1 MSTRRTFSYPKTLKK
16 AVKEREIQLEN
27 GPVEETRLREIND
40 HVFELCLTYLE
51 SNLSK
56 KSEAILKTLDE
67 CRNQASRRF
76 NSVFPP
82 FIVKMLD
89 DEVRKHLTPEVSS
102 INVAH
107 GQVGYV
113 SFEFAP
119 APTSQGR
126 IEEADNRVDH
136 HHLSVRM
143 GKKYHLKLMSRLITA
158 IYRGLGYRFKYCKGA
173 VLTTTPNINA
183 DEWEK
188 NTIAHCDFEPLKFLR
203 TGCMP
208 FTFYMPL
215 QTPVI
220 LVMSSICCKYMETK
234 KIRIETEVELEPGD
248 FLLFSCRQFHR
259 TGCPVSFP
267 TTTCRRVHFMMTADQ
282 NDIKEEDEEEVY
294 LHPTYYA

>member
-1 MSTRRTFSYPKTLKK
+1 MSTRHTFSYPKTLKK

-27 GPVEETRLREIND
+27 GPVEETRLCEIND
-40 HVFELCLTYLE
+40 NVFELCLTYLE

-119 APTSQGR
+119 APIHQPR
-126 IEEADNRVDH
+126 PNRG
-136 HHLSVRM
+136 S
-143 GKKYHLKLMSRLITA
+143 
-158 IYRGLGYRFKYCKGA
+158 
-173 VLTTTPNINA
+173 
-183 DEWEK
+183 
-188 NTIAHCDFEPLKFLR
+188 
-203 TGCMP
+203 
-208 FTFYMPL
+208 
-215 QTPVI
+215 
-220 LVMSSICCKYMETK
+220 
-234 KIRIETEVELEPGD
+234 
-248 FLLFSCRQFHR
+248 
-259 TGCPVSFP
+259 
-267 TTTCRRVHFMMTADQ
+267 
-282 NDIKEEDEEEVY
+282 
-294 LHPTYYA
+294 